1 MVAALMPI
9 AVSIFFDTARK
20 EHMPRKKAR
29 AMFSTN
35 MAFVA
40 KLK

>member
-1 MVAALMPI
+1 MTATPSPI
-9 AVSIFFDTARK
+9 AVSTFFETARK
-20 EHMPRKKAR
+20 EHIPRKKAR

-40 KLK
+40 RLK